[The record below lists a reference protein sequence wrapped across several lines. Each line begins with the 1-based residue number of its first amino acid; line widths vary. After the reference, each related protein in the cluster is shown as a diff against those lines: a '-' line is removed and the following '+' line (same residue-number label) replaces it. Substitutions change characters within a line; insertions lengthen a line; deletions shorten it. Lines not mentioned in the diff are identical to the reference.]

1 MKLIA
6 GADQS
11 LSLYIS
17 EENVSWTFV
26 LESQWDGA
34 NSDSCSVPTKDT
46 ILRGSMCG
54 SEGVEEKQW

>member
-17 EENVSWTFV
+17 EENVSWIFV

-34 NSDSCSVPTKDT
+34 NS
-46 ILRGSMCG
+46 
-54 SEGVEEKQW
+54 